1 MNRLYLCGSET
12 VGPNEGTRGRV
23 ERGKVHAG
31 GLGNES
37 SEKEVRAIR
46 RC

>member
-12 VGPNEGTRGRV
+12 VRPIEGTRGSV

-37 SEKEVRAIR
+37 GEKEVRAIR